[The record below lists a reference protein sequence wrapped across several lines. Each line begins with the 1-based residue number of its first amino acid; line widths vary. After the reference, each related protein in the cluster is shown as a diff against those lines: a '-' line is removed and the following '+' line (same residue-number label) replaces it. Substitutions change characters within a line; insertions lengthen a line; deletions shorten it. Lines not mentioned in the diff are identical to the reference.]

1 MKVSSILSTD
11 ALIADIDKC
20 IGDIVGARLSHDTKA
35 EGRALFKMEGLM
47 VASMQQLSA
56 LRDILAKEDEP

>member
-1 MKVSSILSTD
+1 MRISAISSID

-20 IGDIVGARLSHDTKA
+20 IGDIVSARLSHDTEA

-47 VASMQQLSA
+47 VASMQQLSV